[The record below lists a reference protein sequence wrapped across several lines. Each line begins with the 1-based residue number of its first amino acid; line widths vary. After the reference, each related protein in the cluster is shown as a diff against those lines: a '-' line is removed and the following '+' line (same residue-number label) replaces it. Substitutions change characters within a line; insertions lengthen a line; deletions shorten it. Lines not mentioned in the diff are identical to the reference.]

1 MNPSDQPSSRVDYDY
16 LYKIVLIG
24 NSGSGKS
31 CLLSRFTRDE
41 FIKECKST
49 IGVEFAT
56 RSLQID
62 GITIKAQVW
71 DTAGQERYK
80 AITSAYY
87 RGAVGALL
95 VYDITKRPS
104 FENVSQWL
112 EELKSHADHN
122 IVVMLIGNKCDL
134 TFARAV
140 TAEEAADYARRND
153 LSFLETS
160 ALDGTNVDRAFQDV
174 LTHIY
179 KADSQNLLL
188 EGSATRVD
196 EGEIMADQNQGT
208 SGCRCG

>member
-1 MNPSDQPSSRVDYDY
+1 MGDSRVDYDY
-16 LYKIVLIG
+16 LFKIVLIG
-24 NSGSGKS
+24 DSGSGKS

-41 FIKECKST
+41 FIKESKST

-56 RSLQID
+56 RSLVLD

-95 VYDITKRPS
+95 VYDITKRNS
-104 FENVSQWL
+104 FENVTQWL
-112 EELKSHADHN
+112 DELRSHADPG
-122 IVVMLIGNKCDL
+122 ITVMLVGNKCDL
-134 TFARAV
+134 TFARTV

-160 ALDGTNVDRAFQDV
+160 ALDGTNVDQAFQDV
-174 LTHIY
+174 LSHIY
-179 KADSQNLLL
+179 RKDSQNMLYD
-188 EGSATRVD
+188 SSNCKVD
-196 EGEIMADQNQGT
+196 EGEVLSDDSSRR